1 MFASMNRRSFIR
13 NTLITLPVLSG
24 TSSILSAC
32 EENEVNINYD
42 GKIII
47 IGAGAS
53 GLYAAHLLQ
62 KKGAKNIQ
70 ILEASLSYGGRIK
83 TLSGFADFPVELGA
97 EEIHGDNNVFYRLAK
112 NAGATFTD
120 EATSDYFFFK
130 NSLKNEQQAN
140 IDTDFIAA
148 SNLLSTIA
156 DYSGNDIS
164 VQQHINN
171 LGINAALHP
180 YLNAQIGN
188 EYGTSN
194 QRLSMK
200 GIAEADNLWT
210 AGDEDYPIANKAV
223 LSVLEQNFATI
234 LSKIKF
240 DTAITSIDYTT
251 SKIILKDQNNTEYNA
266 DKVIVTAPLS
276 ILKSNYIS
284 FNPVLPD
291 SKMIA
296 LNKLGMDAGM
306 KVILKFNNRFWAN
319 NLSSVFGNGA
329 VPEYWNTALGRTN
342 GNYSILTA
350 FILGEK
356 AEILSALSETQ
367 IKNTILSDLDA
378 IYGGTAASSAFNA
391 IHIQDWTKEPFIKG
405 AYSYPKV
412 GYSGAREALAEKI
425 GENLFFAGEA
435 TAINGHF
442 ATVHGALETAER
454 SVNELIETIK

>member
-1 MFASMNRRSFIR
+1 MNRRSFIR
-13 NTLITLPVLSG
+13 NTLITLPVLSS

-32 EENEVNINYD
+32 EENEININYD

-97 EEIHGDNNVFYRLAK
+97 EEIHGNNNVFYRLAK

-120 EATSDYFFFK
+120 ESTSDYYFFK

-140 IDTDFIAA
+140 TDNDFIAA
-148 SNLLSTIA
+148 SNLLNNIA
-156 DYSGNDIS
+156 NYSGDDIT

-171 LGINAALHP
+171 IGINAALQP

-210 AGDEDYPIANKAV
+210 AGDEDYPIANKSV
-223 LSVLEQNFATI
+223 LSILEQNFSTI
-234 LSKIKF
+234 LSKIKY
-240 DTAITSIDYTT
+240 DTAVKSIDYSS
-251 SKIILKDQNNTEYNA
+251 SKIILKDQNNIEYIA
-266 DKVIVTAPLS
+266 DKVIVTVPLS
-276 ILKSNYIS
+276 ILKSNYIA
-284 FNPVLPD
+284 FNPGLPD
-291 SKMIA
+291 SKMTA

-319 NLSSVFGNGA
+319 DLSSVFGTGA

-342 GNYSILTA
+342 SNYSILTA

-356 AEILSALSETQ
+356 AETLTALSETQ
-367 IKNTILSDLDA
+367 IKNILLSDLDA
-378 IYGGTAASSAFNA
+378 IYGGTAASSGFSA

-412 GYSGAREALAEKI
+412 GYAGAREALAEKL
-425 GENLFFAGEA
+425 GENLYFAGEA
-435 TAINGHF
+435 TAVNGHF

-454 SVNELIETIK
+454 SVNELIATIK